1 MFVLKTNKISFFFI
15 PHLSTIL
22 NKYLIKTHKISAY
35 TIYGMSYKCILKIKR
50 NFHQI
55 NNVTCFKLKI
65 NENTAE
71 LIDYK
76 VNVSIFKAKKKWNET
91 KISIFYYKKN
101 SWIHSVMLLVDNYIH
116 ICRNIIF
123 IFLFM
128 KVSKHLG
135 STKFL
140 LLSIKLYFQIS
151 RCWKCFAK
159 KKTKFHPLSW

>member
-1 MFVLKTNKISFFFI
+1 MACLIS
-15 PHLSTIL
+15 
-22 NKYLIKTHKISAY
+22 
-35 TIYGMSYKCILKIKR
+35 GILKIKR

-116 ICRNIIF
+116 ICRNIF

-151 RCWKCFAK
+151 RCWTCFAK
-159 KKTKFHPLSW
+159 TKNEISSTFLIIRCLIRGQIKNKACENSFCRIWKLWKC